1 MLKTIFHEALNI
13 FQCKYK
19 ITLEPVPGSNQYKAM
34 RLKCLAQ
41 TTYEKYPPQRIRKL
55 CQLI

>member
-19 ITLEPVPGSNQYKAM
+19 ITLEPVPGSNHYKAM

-41 TTYEKYPPQRIRKL
+41 QLMKNTPHNVYENYVN
-55 CQLI
+55 